1 MPSFVR
7 AISLIPKPNFSNAEI
22 IAMCSLPVPET
33 KLTATSVSFIFNFN
47 WSPIWFLNSFRPC
60 VESTIMKS
68 AGFSGVKFSLP
79 KSFVIRI
86 TFF

>member
-47 WSPIWFLNSFRPC
+47 WSPILL
-60 VESTIMKS
+60 MQDM
-68 AGFSGVKFSLP
+68 
-79 KSFVIRI
+79 
-86 TFF
+86 TFFESSLVSVKKSKSIERRWPN